1 MHLNALK
8 PLTIALGIS
17 SAALFGVSCEP
28 DEPDTPGEAIEQMGE
43 EVGDAVDDAADEVED
58 AIEDVQE

>member
-1 MHLNALK
+1 LNALK

-28 DEPDTPGEAIEQMGE
+28 DEPDTPGEAIE
-43 EVGDAVDDAADEVED
+43 DRWAKNSATRSTIWPTIVED